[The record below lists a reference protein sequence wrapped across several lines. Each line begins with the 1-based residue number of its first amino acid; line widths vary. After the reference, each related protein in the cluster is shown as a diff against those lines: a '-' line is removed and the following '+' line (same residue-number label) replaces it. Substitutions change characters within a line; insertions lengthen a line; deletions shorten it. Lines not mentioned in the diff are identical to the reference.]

1 MGLMMV
7 KFTFKEVA
15 PCFFAIFID
24 ILGFGLVAPLFVT
37 IFTSPWANVFEIATA
52 HARYLLLGLTLALY
66 PLLMFFGSSFIGD
79 LSDMIG
85 RKKTLLI
92 SMGGMAVGFFIMGI
106 GVVTFNLWLFLMGR
120 GISGLVAASQSVALA
135 TISDISTNENKAIHL
150 SYVSLIQCVGLVVGP
165 LIGGVLSNLAFY
177 APFVCAGI
185 CACISV
191 LWIFFAFEETFTKQ
205 VQKKVSLLRVVTI
218 FIEAYQHQR
227 IKDLSVAFL
236 LMQIGIA
243 FYFPFILIAFTT
255 QFHYTPVQLGLFNGY
270 LGVGF
275 TIGLLVFLPWM
286 LKRDKI
292 EKIVY
297 LSLLATFFAQL
308 FSSIFPTEAFLWIA
322 AFFYAISIELAFTGM
337 FTAYSNAAD
346 ETSQG
351 WAMGVSVAVMAI
363 AWAIAGA
370 CIQFVPQLGVY
381 TLIFIGSLCLGLS
394 AHLMRRY
401 YVRYILT
408 QNKTP

>member
-1 MGLMMV
+1 MA
-7 KFTFKEVA
+7 KFTLKEVA
-15 PCFFAIFID
+15 PCLFAIFID
-24 ILGFGLVAPLFVT
+24 VLGFGLVAPLFVT
-37 IFTSPWANVFEIATA
+37 IFTSVGSNIFEIATA
-52 HARYLLLGLTLALY
+52 HTRYLLLGLTLALY

-79 LSDMIG
+79 LSDIIG

-92 SMGGMAVGFFIMGI
+92 SMGGMAIGFFMMGI
-106 GVVTFNLWLFLMGR
+106 GVVSFNLLLFLLGR

-150 SYVSLIQCVGLVVGP
+150 SYVSLVQCLGLVVGP
-165 LIGGVLSNLAFY
+165 LVGGVLSNLAFY
-177 APFVCAGI
+177 APFVCAGV
-185 CACISV
+185 CACLSV
-191 LWIFFAFEETFTKQ
+191 LWIFFSFEETFTKP
-205 VQKKVSLLRVVTI
+205 VQKKLSLLRIVKI
-218 FIEAYQHQR
+218 FVEAYQHHR
-227 IKDLSVAFL
+227 IKDLSIAFL

-243 FYFPFILIAFTT
+243 LYLPFILIAFTT
-255 QFHYTPVQLGLFNGY
+255 KFYYTPIQLGLFNGY

-275 TIGLLVFLPWM
+275 TIGLLVLLPWM

-308 FSSIFPTEAFLWIA
+308 FSSLFPKEAILWIA
-322 AFFYAISIELAFTGM
+322 ALFYAISVELVFTGM

-370 CIQFVPQLGVY
+370 CIQFIPQIGVY
-381 TLIFIGSLCLGLS
+381 PLIFIGSLCLGVS
-394 AHLMRRY
+394 SHLMRRY
-401 YVRYILT
+401 YVRYIPT
-408 QNKTP
+408 